1 MSLRERVRGWMPV
14 LVAGGVLAI
23 GGIAAIPL
31 GGWDTVDLAS
41 DDIPEQAIGE
51 QYAGAQWNI
60 AIDDA
65 YLTDEHPD
73 GFSEL
78 DPGDA
83 YLVVV
88 ATLENVRSEPA
99 YPLGSSST
107 YPFTIPG
114 VIERDV
120 TLSSG
125 AYSLI
130 LERDLTYASAL
141 NRGVPDTVLFVF
153 TTRASLLA
161 AGDEVRIG
169 LTDGT
174 PEEADIIEGTRWVD
188 VHTAAEVVVTLRDE
202 S

>member
-1 MSLRERVRGWMPV
+1 MTLRERLRGWMPV

-41 DDIPEQAIGE
+41 DDIPEQPIGE
-51 QYAGAQWNI
+51 PYAGEQWNI

-78 DPGDA
+78 EPGDA
-83 YLVVV
+83 YLVIV

-99 YPLGSSST
+99 YPLGSAST
-107 YPFTIPG
+107 YPITIPD
-114 VIERDV
+114 VIERGV
-120 TLSSG
+120 VLSSS

-130 LERDLTYASAL
+130 LARDLTYASAM

-153 TTRASLLA
+153 TTRASRFA

-174 PEEADIIEGTRWVD
+174 PQEADIIEGTRWVD